1 MTLNFIMSVFLPKI
15 FYNVRFC
22 TCNAQMILYLEPR
35 FDDLLIAMI
44 TCKTFQ
50 ANILPFLMQTILYC
64 VFFRYDY
71 DTSDCN
77 EIDSI
82 WTLCTFA

>member
-22 TCNAQMILYLEPR
+22 TRNAQMILYL
-35 FDDLLIAMI
+35 DLFIAMI
-44 TCKTFQ
+44 ICKTFQ

-64 VFFRYDY
+64 VFFRDDY

-77 EIDSI
+77 VIDSI